1 MVLYTDSTHLKA
13 NANKNKFVED
23 TVKVVSEQCL
33 LTATENMKKIAN
45 ILWKRD
51 MRFLG
56 AIIKHLIY
64 TTQTRL
70 KMVGLSV
77 V

>member
-1 MVLYTDSTHLKA
+1 MVLSIMRKIYTRKSKQ
-13 NANKNKFVED
+13 KF
-23 TVKVVSEQCL
+23 KRIF
-33 LTATENMKKIAN
+33 NYPKKIAN

-51 MRFLG
+51 MHFLSTMM
-56 AIIKHLIY
+56 KYLIY
-64 TTQTRL
+64 TTKTHL